1 MRRIKKDDLVF
12 VTTGRDKGAQGR
24 VLRILGDGQRVL
36 VEGVNVVKR
45 HTKPDQFQQG
55 GIVEKESPIHISNI
69 MHFDTTEEKPTRIK
83 AGQDKDGKKV
93 RISVLSGTVID

>member
-1 MRRIKKDDLVF
+1 ML
-12 VTTGRDKGAQGR
+12 R
-24 VLRILGDGQRVL
+24 VVGDGDRVL

-55 GIVEKESPIHISNI
+55 GIIEKESPIHISNI
-69 MHFDTTEEKPTRIK
+69 MHFDTKEEKPTRIK

-93 RISVLSGTVID
+93 RISVRSGTVID